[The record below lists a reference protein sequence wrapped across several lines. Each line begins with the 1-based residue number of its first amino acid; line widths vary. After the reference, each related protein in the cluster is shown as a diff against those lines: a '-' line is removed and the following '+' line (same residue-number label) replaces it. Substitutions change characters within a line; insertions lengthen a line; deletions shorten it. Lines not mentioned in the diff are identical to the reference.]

1 MFRSDLQ
8 TRDWVFFPDWSVI
21 FFRSFVISRRSSQA
35 AKGASLEHLRSF
47 HHKVPLWWEN
57 KEKKKK
63 KYSFFKIAANQV
75 SLCCY
80 HPTVR
85 RQLLLQ
91 PSWTY
96 PSLFCYSLLSF
107 ETNRPL
113 FLSKHMTCRC
123 FINPPCNFFGHIF
136 CCLSK
141 QIANAREGGKPS
153 TNPPIQYKF
162 RFTARS
168 LFLWL
173 TYTHAHS
180 HTLSLSL

>member
-1 MFRSDLQ
+1 MISLWFPQMFVLFSFLTRRSLFRRNVPIRSPD
-8 TRDWVFFPDWSVI
+8 TRLSFFPDWSVI

-63 KYSFFKIAANQV
+63 KKHSFFKIAANQV
-75 SLCCY
+75 SWCRC
-80 HPTVR
+80 HPTVKQ
-85 RQLLLQ
+85 QLLPQ

-96 PSLFCYSLLSF
+96 PSVFCYSFLSF

-136 CCLSK
+136 LLLK
-141 QIANAREGGKPS
+141 
-153 TNPPIQYKF
+153 
-162 RFTARS
+162 
-168 LFLWL
+168 
-173 TYTHAHS
+173 
-180 HTLSLSL
+180 